1 MTPTDHGQIV
11 TAAHDY
17 IDGWYTGDAARM
29 QRALHP
35 ALAKRIQT
43 ADSTGTLTVA
53 DMSARELID
62 RTAAGT
68 GTSDPTRRSDVRVLD
83 VFGRAA
89 AVRIDA
95 SGWVDYLHLI
105 HTPDGWKII
114 NVLWERR
121 QPASNPAHAAAP
133 APAAATATR

>member
-1 MTPTDHGQIV
+1 MTPTEHSQIV

-29 QRALHP
+29 ERALHP

-68 GTSDPTRRSDVRVLD
+68 GTSDPARRSEVRVLD

-114 NVLWERR
+114 NVLWEWR
-121 QPASNPAHAAAP
+121 QPASNPVQAAAP

>member
-1 MTPTDHGQIV
+1 MTQTGHDQIV
-11 TAAHDY
+11 TAALDY

-43 ADSTGTLTVA
+43 PDGSGELVIA
-53 DMSARELID
+53 DMGARELID

-68 GTSDPTRRSDVRVLD
+68 GTADPTRRHDVRVLD

-89 AVRIDA
+89 SVRVDA
-95 SGWVDYLHLI
+95 TGWVDYLHLI
-105 HTPDGWKII
+105 QTAAGWKII

-121 QPASNPAHAAAP
+121 EPARNSRQALRP
-133 APAAATATR
+133 APAVAAGKH

>member
-1 MTPTDHGQIV
+1 MAQTEHGQIV
-11 TAAHDY
+11 TAALDY

-43 ADSTGTLTVA
+43 ADTSGELVVA

-68 GTSDPTRRSDVRVLD
+68 GAADPTRRNDVRVLD

-89 AVRIDA
+89 SVRIDA

-105 HTPDGWKII
+105 QTPTGWKII

-121 QPASNPAHAAAP
+121 EPARNSPQT
-133 APAAATATR
+133 PAAAAGKQ

>member
-1 MTPTDHGQIV
+1 MTPTEHSQIV

-17 IDGWYTGDAARM
+17 IDGWYSADAARM
-29 QRALHP
+29 ERALHP
-35 ALAKRIQT
+35 ALAKRIQA
-43 ADSTGTLTVA
+43 ADSTGTLTVT

-89 AVRIDA
+89 TVRIDA

-105 HTPDGWKII
+105 LTPDGWKII
-114 NVLWERR
+114 NVLWEWR
-121 QPASNPAHAAAP
+121 QPDRAAAP
-133 APAAATATR
+133 APAGAATQ

>member
-1 MTPTDHGQIV
+1 MTPTEHGHIV

-29 QRALHP
+29 ERALHP

-43 ADSTGTLTVA
+43 ADGTGAPMVA

-68 GTSDPTRRSDVRVLD
+68 GTSDPTRRSDVQVLD

-105 HTPDGWKII
+105 HTPGGWKII

-121 QPASNPAHAAAP
+121 QPAGNPVTAAAP
-133 APAAATATR
+133 APAAATAS

>member
-1 MTPTDHGQIV
+1 MTSTDDGPIV
-11 TAAHDY
+11 TAALDY

-29 QRALHP
+29 ERALHP
-35 ALAKRIQT
+35 ALAKRIQA
-43 ADSTGTLTVA
+43 ADHSGTLTVA
-53 DMSARELID
+53 DMTARELID

-68 GTSDPTRRSDVRVLD
+68 GTADPARRHDVRVLD

-95 SGWVDYLHLI
+95 TGWVDYLHLI
-105 HTPDGWKII
+105 HTPAGWKII

-121 QPASNPAHAAAP
+121 QPALAAAT
-133 APAAATATR
+133 APAAASASQ

>member
-1 MTPTDHGQIV
+1 MMNEPHSRNPVERTPDTMTPAEHSQIV

-29 QRALHP
+29 ERALHP

-62 RTAAGT
+62 RTAAGI
-68 GTSDPTRRSDVRVLD
+68 GTSDPTRRSEVRCSTCL
-83 VFGRAA
+83 
-89 AVRIDA
+89 
-95 SGWVDYLHLI
+95 
-105 HTPDGWKII
+105 
-114 NVLWERR
+114 
-121 QPASNPAHAAAP
+121 AAP
-133 APAAATATR
+133 RPSASTPAVGSTTCT

>member
-1 MTPTDHGQIV
+1 MAQTEHGQIV
-11 TAAHDY
+11 TAALDY

-43 ADSTGTLTVA
+43 ADGSGELVVA
-53 DMSARELID
+53 DMGARELID

-68 GTSDPTRRSDVRVLD
+68 GMADPARRNDVRVLD

-89 AVRIDA
+89 SVRVDA

-105 HTPDGWKII
+105 QTAAGWKII

-121 QPASNPAHAAAP
+121 EPARNSLQ
-133 APAAATATR
+133 APAAAAGKQ

>member
-1 MTPTDHGQIV
+1 MAQTEHGHIV
-11 TAAHDY
+11 TAALDY

-43 ADSTGTLTVA
+43 TDSTGQLAVA
-53 DMSARELID
+53 DMTARELID

-68 GTSDPTRRSDVRVLD
+68 GTTDPARRHDVRVLD

-89 AVRIDA
+89 SVRIDA
-95 SGWVDYLHLI
+95 TGWVDYLHLI
-105 HTPDGWKII
+105 HTPAGWKII

-121 QPASNPAHAAAP
+121 EPARSTPQ
-133 APAAATATR
+133 APAAAAARH

>member
-1 MTPTDHGQIV
+1 MARTGHGQIV
-11 TAAHDY
+11 TAALDY
-17 IDGWYTGDAARM
+17 IDGWYDGDAARM

-43 ADSTGTLTVA
+43 ADSSGELVVA
-53 DMSARELID
+53 EMGARELID

-68 GTSDPTRRSDVRVLD
+68 GTADPARRHDVRVLD

-89 AVRIDA
+89 SVRVDA
-95 SGWVDYLHLI
+95 TGWVDYLHLI
-105 HTPDGWKII
+105 QTTAGWKII

-121 QPASNPAHAAAP
+121 QPARSAAQ
-133 APAAATATR
+133 APAAAAARP